1 MIYELDK
8 ETIDFICKHK
18 LTLNQFAICLLI
30 HKKDGATIIR
40 LNIELGVIGD
50 CMIPVGKGSDG
61 KTKYKKEL
69 VDLIDRE
76 FIETVHPVHGYEIDN
91 LKVTAKFTDEF
102 ITPLALAHEEFFEA
116 YPKTIY
122 VNGIEYPARSCD
134 FDEMRVAYTKAI
146 KGSVKKHKLI
156 LASLESDKQ
165 TSQYAKV
172 NIMNYIGGRIWENN
186 QNTTTTKSKLV

>member
-18 LTLNQFAICLLI
+18 ITLNQFAICLLI
-30 HKKDGATIIR
+30 HKKDGAAIIQ
-40 LNIELGVIGD
+40 LNTELGVIGD
-50 CMIPVGKGSDG
+50 CMIPVGKKPDG

-69 VDLIDRE
+69 VDLIERE
-76 FIETVHPVHGYEIDN
+76 FIDIIYPNHGYEIDN

-102 ITPLALAHEEFFEA
+102 ITPLSLAPEEFFNN

-134 FDEMRVAYTKAI
+134 FEDMAKAYIKAI
-146 KGSVKKHKLI
+146 KGSIKKHKLI
-156 LASLESDKQ
+156 QVSLETDKQ

-172 NIMNYIGGRIWENN
+172 NIMNYIGGRVWESN
-186 QNTTTTKSKLV
+186 QNTTTAKSKLV